1 MRYGCSANPCRRA
14 AVKPSRFVV
23 CAVVPLAVLLL
34 GTSAALGRAVPGPE
48 PRRDCSDPGW
58 RVVACEALRDSLP
71 LANGGAPPCPGC
83 ALRPRA
89 PATP

>member
-1 MRYGCSANPCRRA
+1 MVLA
-14 AVKPSRFVV
+14 AL
-23 CAVVPLAVLLL
+23 PLAVLLL
-34 GTSAALGRAVPGPE
+34 GAQAASARAVAGPE

-83 ALRPRA
+83 ALRPRG